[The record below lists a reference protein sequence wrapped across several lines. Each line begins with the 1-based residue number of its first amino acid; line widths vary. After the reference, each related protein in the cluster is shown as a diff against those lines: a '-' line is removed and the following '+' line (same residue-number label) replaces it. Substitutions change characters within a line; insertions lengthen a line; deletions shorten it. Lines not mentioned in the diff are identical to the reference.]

1 MFSATRQLCILLRSV
16 AAVPTGLSVDDD
28 AAEAEQ
34 DLGASQDSV
43 IDPSDVII
51 EDVTDNS
58 DATLGLDDM
67 MPIEVVE
74 PSHHDNPEVGLI
86 AV

>member
-1 MFSATRQLCILLRSV
+1 M
-16 AAVPTGLSVDDD
+16 PTGLTVDHD
-28 AAEAEQ
+28 AALAEQ
-34 DLGASQDSV
+34 DLTSQDSV
-43 IDPSDVII
+43 IDPSDIII
-51 EDVTDNS
+51 EDVTGDS

-86 AV
+86 AMWRP

>member
-1 MFSATRQLCILLRSV
+1 M
-16 AAVPTGLSVDDD
+16 PTGLSVDDD
-28 AAEAEQ
+28 PAVAEQ
-34 DLGASQDSV
+34 DLGASEDSV

-51 EDVTDNS
+51 EDVTGDS

-74 PSHHDNPEVGLI
+74 PSHHDNPEVGFI
-86 AV
+86 AM